1 MTPHYPGAALIGWL
15 VLALGSALLGAERER
30 RIAGAGLL
38 CLGLGLAAWRVSS
51 AGTGGLPVSASQ
63 LGQGFLVVNGGLMLL
78 GLGMLAR
85 AAARGG
91 TGSIAV
97 GGRAAIGLG
106 IALMAWVCAG
116 LLMAGGPVRV
126 AGSAAVLALAGF
138 ALVVLGRAVS
148 SGAAGRAAGRLF
160 SAPLGLSLP
169 TGRGTEAACAS
180 IVVGLAACAAG
191 GHTALVFLGVVA
203 VVWSGYLLAHRDWR
217 PLPVAGLLAL
227 VLAPTYWL
235 IVTIAGPVGLAVE
248 AIPLVPLSPA
258 AEWLVAAGLLLAAWS
273 TAGLWPLHRQV
284 PGALTS
290 LAGALLLTRIAIP
303 LAPAGLEGWRPVA
316 VPLLTVGLW
325 HAAMQARWALL
336 AAGSALLG
344 LVSVTT
350 PGASGAWWLLAAA
363 LALELRSMARMPL
376 GLSRMLA
383 GGASVSAAWGGLLV
397 LEGGLRSEVVYTA
410 FGAAALALA
419 VASGRGRA
427 MTASAPSTPAPSA

>member
-1 MTPHYPGAALIGWL
+1 
-15 VLALGSALLGAERER
+15 
-30 RIAGAGLL
+30 
-38 CLGLGLAAWRVSS
+38 
-51 AGTGGLPVSASQ
+51 
-63 LGQGFLVVNGGLMLL
+63 VVNGGLMLL

-85 AAARGG
+85 AAATGG
-91 TGSIAV
+91 TGSAAV

-106 IALMAWVCAG
+106 IALIAWVCAG

-138 ALVVLGRAVS
+138 ALVVLGRAVR
-148 SGAAGRAAGRLF
+148 SGAADLAAGRL

-180 IVVGLAACAAG
+180 IVVGLAASAAG

-235 IVTIAGPVGLAVE
+235 IVTIAGPVGLAVD

-363 LALELRSMARMPL
+363 LALELRSMIRMPL
-376 GLSRMLA
+376 GLSRLVA
-383 GGASVSAAWGGLLV
+383 VGASLSAAWGGLLV

-410 FGAAALALA
+410 LGAAGLALVA
-419 VASGRGRA
+419 ASGRGRA